1 MRKRNKL
8 VLFKKYLIK
17 IKNMDNTIR
26 ISELKSILQKF
37 KEERNWGQFHDPK
50 NLAEAISIEAGELQE
65 KFLWRSKEE
74 ILTKMNEDSVYR
86 KEIEEE
92 FADVVIFCLNF
103 ANATKIDI
111 AKAVTDKVDKNN
123 KKYPLEKAK
132 NTAEKYNKL

>member
-8 VLFKKYLIK
+8 VLFKKYLIE

-26 ISELKSILQKF
+26 ISELKNILQKF

-103 ANATKIDI
+103 ANATEIDI

-123 KKYPLEKAK
+123 KKYPPEKAK

>member
-1 MRKRNKL
+1 
-8 VLFKKYLIK
+8 
-17 IKNMDNTIR
+17 MDNIIR
-26 ISELKSILQKF
+26 ISELKDILQKF

-74 ILTKMNEDSVYR
+74 ILTKMKEDPVYR
-86 KEIEEE
+86 KEVEEE

-103 ANATKIDI
+103 ANATEIDI

-132 NTAEKYNKL
+132 DTAEKYNKL